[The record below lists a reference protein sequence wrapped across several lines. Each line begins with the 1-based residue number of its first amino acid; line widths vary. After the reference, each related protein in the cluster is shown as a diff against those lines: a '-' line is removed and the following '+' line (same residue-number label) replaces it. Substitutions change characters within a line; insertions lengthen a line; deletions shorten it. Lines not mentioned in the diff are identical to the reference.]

1 MAISRILSSA
11 EADGMTIYLIGISPN
26 ARHRDR
32 RSQTAATVTVMRQY
46 PRFSPEILR
55 GGTDRLPYLCF
66 VLHRTGFFMP
76 RELLR
81 ER

>member
-1 MAISRILSSA
+1 MAISRILSST
-11 EADGMTIYLIGISPN
+11 EADAMIIYLIGISPN
-26 ARHRDR
+26 AQHRGR

-46 PRFSPEILR
+46 PRVDSEFLR
-55 GGTDRLPYLCF
+55 SGADRLSSLCF
-66 VLHRTGFFMP
+66 VLHRMGFFVP